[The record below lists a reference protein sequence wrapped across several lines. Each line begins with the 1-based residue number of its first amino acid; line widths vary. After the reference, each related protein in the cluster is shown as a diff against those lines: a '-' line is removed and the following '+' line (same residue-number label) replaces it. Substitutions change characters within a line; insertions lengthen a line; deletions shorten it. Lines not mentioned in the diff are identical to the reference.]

1 MGINGKRPIYLDYHA
16 TTPVDNRIGRQI
28 QYYMSESF
36 GNPNSIEH
44 IYGTEGQLAV
54 TEAKQFISQLVH
66 CSVNEIIFTSGAT
79 ESINLA
85 IQGIIHGAS
94 RKSCVKKR
102 VIAVSPTEHKAVLET
117 CNYLQRQGLASVI
130 MLDVDSYGRIDL
142 QHLVRVCSAQP
153 DLLCVMAANNE
164 IGTINDI
171 KSISS
176 IAKEYDIPFLCDASQ
191 AVGRIHIDFEELGI
205 TFLAFTS
212 HKIYGPKG
220 IGALIIKNGT
230 EVEPLFF
237 GGGQQRNIRPGT
249 LNVPGIVGLGEAC
262 RLRSLE
268 MIKDEYQIMLRRDKL
283 QDLLLSL
290 IPEIR
295 INGDVQNR
303 LSGNLHISIP
313 GISNGDIIT
322 LLRSKIAISSG
333 SACSSSSP
341 LPSHVLKAIGLP
353 DEQIRSSLRI
363 GLGKYTSNE
372 DVEQAA
378 NIIAESVKKL
388 RGSTN
393 RVTYSI

>member
-1 MGINGKRPIYLDYHA
+1 MGISGYRPIYLDYQA
-16 TTPVDNRIGRQI
+16 TTPVDNRIGKQI
-28 QYYMSESF
+28 QHYLSESF
-36 GNPNSIEH
+36 GNPSSIEH
-44 IYGTEGQLAV
+44 IYGTEAQLAV
-54 TEAKQFISQLVH
+54 SEAKILISQLVH

-85 IQGIIHGAS
+85 IQGIIYGVNRRA
-94 RKSCVKKR
+94 CAKR
-102 VIAVSPTEHKAVLET
+102 SVIAVSPTEHKAVLET
-117 CNYLQRQGLASVI
+117 CYYLQGQGLTNVT
-130 MLDVDSYGRIDL
+130 MLNVDSYGRIDFE
-142 QHLVRVCSAQP
+142 HLSRVCSTQP

-171 KSISS
+171 KLISS
-176 IAKEYDIPFLCDASQ
+176 IAKKYGVPFLCDASQ
-191 AVGRIHIDFEELGI
+191 AVGRIHIDFEEFGI

-220 IGALIIKNGT
+220 IGALVIRNGT

-268 MIKDEYQIMLRRDKL
+268 MIEDEYQIMLRRDKL
-283 QDLLLSL
+283 QSLLLSL
-290 IPEIR
+290 IPELQ

-313 GISNGDIIT
+313 GISNADIIT
-322 LLRSKIAISSG
+322 LLRSRIAISSG
-333 SACSSSSP
+333 SACSSSSS

-363 GLGKYTSNE
+363 GLGKFSTNDE
-372 DVEQAA
+372 VEQAA

-388 RGSTN
+388 RGSTD
-393 RVTYSI
+393 RVTYST